1 MAEIEFAGVKFK
13 GGKMVAV
20 AMALSTLIGGL
31 YGAFEVYKDY
41 TTMKQKITTYVA
53 PDLSGFDKRIE
64 LLKQKVEESYV
75 LVGEAQE
82 TARDM
87 RTDLKNDMNQLSDT
101 IYELE
106 KKNTATEREIR
117 ELMRSTEKDMREMI
131 NSADDRMDTTRRKVE
146 SDIRELEDRVNKTIE
161 KALNNPLN
169 KL

>member
-1 MAEIEFAGVKFK
+1 MSEVEYQGIKVK
-13 GGKMVAV
+13 GGKLFLIFPLLGTLGGAIWAGFEGYARWV
-20 AMALSTLIGGL
+20 AM
-31 YGAFEVYKDY
+31 EE
-41 TTMKQKITTYVA
+41 KINEYVA

-131 NSADDRMDTTRRKVE
+131 NSADDRMDTARRKVE